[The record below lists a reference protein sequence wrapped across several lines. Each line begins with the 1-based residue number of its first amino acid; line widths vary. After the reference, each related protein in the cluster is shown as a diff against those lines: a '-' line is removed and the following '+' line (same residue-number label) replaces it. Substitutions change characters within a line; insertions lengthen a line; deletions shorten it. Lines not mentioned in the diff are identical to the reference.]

1 MDNYN
6 NNNNDKSRPTK
17 GMQIPYEL
25 YTNMFTCDKDRAQ
38 NTVYTTRLSER
49 KSK

>member
-1 MDNYN
+1 MDSNK

-17 GMQIPYEL
+17 GIEIPYEL
-25 YTNMFTCDKDRAQ
+25 YTIMFTCDKDRAQ
-38 NTVYTTRLSER
+38 NTVYTTKLSER